1 MDINIYN
8 DMAKRTGGEIFVGVV
23 GPVRTGKSTFIKG
36 VMEQIMLPNI
46 TDEFDAKRAR
56 DEMPQSAAGRTVM
69 TAEPK
74 FIPDEAV
81 SVTLADGASFKM
93 RIVDCVGF
101 IVEGAGGLSED
112 GQPRMVKTPWSEQ
125 EMSFEE
131 AAMIGTKKVIADH
144 STVAVLVTCDGS
156 FGDIPRE
163 NYISAEELAV
173 KELKAE
179 GKPFCIIVNS
189 ADPSSEKAEA
199 LALSLEERYSAP
211 VALIDCAHVDRE
223 DIDNIFM
230 MILDEF
236 PIRELNVDFPGWV
249 SALPHSHRLFSS
261 FTGTVRA
268 CAEEIG
274 NMGDVKTIF
283 EKAKMNPD
291 IGDVQISS
299 LDMSNGV
306 ASVYL
311 SPQEDAYYSTLSELT
326 GIEAL
331 NEDNLFTAV
340 CELAEIKR
348 KYDKVKEAL
357 DDVNEKG
364 YGIVM
369 PDISDLVLEEP
380 EIVRQSGGYGVR
392 LRASARSVHM
402 IKANIETEINP
413 IVGTE
418 QQSEE
423 LISYLTREFE
433 ENPTMI
439 WSTDLLGKSLNEL
452 VNEGLRSKLQNMPD
466 ESRTKLSETL
476 EKIINEGS
484 GGLICI
490 IL

>member
-8 DMAKRTGGEIFVGVV
+8 DMAKRTGGEIFVGIV

-36 VMEQIMLPNI
+36 VMEEIMLPNI
-46 TDEFDAKRAR
+46 SDEYDVKRAR

-81 SVTLADGASFKM
+81 NVTLGDGVNFKM
-93 RIVDCVGF
+93 RLVDCVGF
-101 IVEGAGGLSED
+101 MVDGAGGHLED
-112 GQPRMVKTPWSEQ
+112 GQPRMVKTPWSES
-125 EMSFEE
+125 EMTFEE
-131 AAMIGTKKVIADH
+131 AASIGTKKVISEH
-144 STVAVLVTCDGS
+144 STVSMLVTCDGS

-163 NYISAEELAV
+163 NYVPAEELAV
-173 KELKAE
+173 KELKAQ

-189 ADPSSEKAEA
+189 SDPLSEEAEA
-199 LALSLEERYSAP
+199 LALSLEKKYSAP

-236 PIRELNVDFPGWV
+236 PVTELNVEFPGWV
-249 SALPHSHRLFSS
+249 TSLPGGHPLLTS
-261 FTGTVRA
+261 FTDTVRV
-268 CAEEIG
+268 CAEEITK
-274 NMGDVKTIF
+274 MGDVKTVF
-283 EKAKMNPD
+283 EKAQMNPD
-291 IGDVQISS
+291 IGDVRVSH
-299 LDMSNGV
+299 LDMSSGIG
-306 ASVYL
+306 SVEL
-311 SPQEDAYYSTLSELT
+311 LPQLDAYYRILTELT
-326 GIEAL
+326 GIKAE
-331 NEDNLFTAV
+331 NEDELFSSM
-340 CELAEIKR
+340 CELAEIKK
-348 KYDKVKEAL
+348 KYDKVSSAL
-357 DDVNEKG
+357 NDVNEKG

-369 PDISDLVLEEP
+369 PDISELVLEEP

-423 LISYLTREFE
+423 LISYLTREFA

-439 WSTDLLGKSLNEL
+439 WNTDLLGKSLYEL

-466 ESRTKLSETL
+466 ESRVKLSETL

>member
-189 ADPSSEKAEA
+189 ADPSSCHHYLPILVLQELSVHRDRFTFRRTDSDRKYSCSHLGCLLCGCNRVILMVLAIRYDDYRTA
-199 LALSLEERYSAP
+199 FFALSTET
-211 VALIDCAHVDRE
+211 
-223 DIDNIFM
+223 
-230 MILDEF
+230 
-236 PIRELNVDFPGWV
+236 
-249 SALPHSHRLFSS
+249 SHRCIYRLAY
-261 FTGTVRA
+261 G
-268 CAEEIG
+268 C
-274 NMGDVKTIF
+274 
-283 EKAKMNPD
+283 
-291 IGDVQISS
+291 S
-299 LDMSNGV
+299 L
-306 ASVYL
+306 
-311 SPQEDAYYSTLSELT
+311 
-326 GIEAL
+326 
-331 NEDNLFTAV
+331 
-340 CELAEIKR
+340 
-348 KYDKVKEAL
+348 
-357 DDVNEKG
+357 
-364 YGIVM
+364 
-369 PDISDLVLEEP
+369 
-380 EIVRQSGGYGVR
+380 
-392 LRASARSVHM
+392 
-402 IKANIETEINP
+402 
-413 IVGTE
+413 
-418 QQSEE
+418 
-423 LISYLTREFE
+423 
-433 ENPTMI
+433 
-439 WSTDLLGKSLNEL
+439 
-452 VNEGLRSKLQNMPD
+452 
-466 ESRTKLSETL
+466 
-476 EKIINEGS
+476 
-484 GGLICI
+484 
-490 IL
+490 

>member
-8 DMAKRTGGEIFVGVV
+8 DMAERTGGEIFVGVV

-36 VMEQIMLPNI
+36 IMEEMMLPNI
-46 TDEFDAKRAR
+46 ADEYDLKRAR

-81 SVTLADGASFKM
+81 SVSIGEGTSFKM
-93 RIVDCVGF
+93 RLVDCVGF
-101 IVEGAGGLSED
+101 LVEGAGGHLED
-112 GQPRMVKTPWSEQ
+112 GQPRMVKTPWSET
-125 EMSFEE
+125 EMTFEE
-131 AAMIGTKKVIADH
+131 AASIGTKKVISEH
-144 STVAVLVTCDGS
+144 STVAMLVTCDGS

-163 NYISAEELAV
+163 NYIPAEELAV
-173 KELKAE
+173 RELKAQ

-189 ADPSSEKAEA
+189 ADPSSEEAEA
-199 LALSLEERYSAP
+199 LALSLENKYSAP
-211 VALIDCAHVDRE
+211 VALIDCAHVDKE

-230 MILDEF
+230 LILDEF
-236 PIRELNVDFPGWV
+236 PVTELNVDFPGWV
-249 SALPHSHRLFSS
+249 MSLPDKHPLLAS
-261 FTGTVRA
+261 FTETVRV
-268 CAEEIG
+268 CAEEITK
-274 NMGDVKTIF
+274 MGDVRTVF
-283 EKAKMNPD
+283 EKARMNPD
-291 IGDVQISS
+291 IGDVRISE
-299 LDMSNGV
+299 LDMSSGV
-306 ASVYL
+306 GCVEL
-311 SPQEDAYYSTLSELT
+311 LPEEGAYFRILEELT
-326 GIEAL
+326 EIKADNADAL
-331 NEDNLFTAV
+331 FRSM
-340 CELAEIKR
+340 CELAEIKK
-348 KYDKVKEAL
+348 KYDKVEAAL
-357 DDVNEKG
+357 NDVNEKG

-369 PDISDLVLEEP
+369 PDISELVLEEP

-423 LISYLTREFE
+423 LISYLTREFA

-439 WSTDLLGKSLNEL
+439 WNTDLLGKSLYEL